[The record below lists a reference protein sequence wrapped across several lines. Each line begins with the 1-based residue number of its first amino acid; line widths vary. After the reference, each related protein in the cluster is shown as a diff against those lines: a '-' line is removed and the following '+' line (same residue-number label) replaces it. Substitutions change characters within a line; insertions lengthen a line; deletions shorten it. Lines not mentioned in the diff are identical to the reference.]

1 MTKSLLLFGYSFVL
15 GLVYLFVG
23 GGNSLINY
31 QNVEIHVN
39 LYAVIIAAL
48 LCSNLLVLLILIFR
62 RNK

>member
-1 MTKSLLLFGYSFVL
+1 MTKTILLFAASFVL
-15 GLVYLFVG
+15 GLVYLFVV

-31 QNVEIHVN
+31 QDIEIHVN

>member
-1 MTKSLLLFGYSFVL
+1 MTKTILLFIASFVL
-15 GLVYLFVG
+15 GLVYLFVV
-23 GGNSLINY
+23 GGNSLVNY
-31 QNVEIHVN
+31 QNIEIHVN